1 MSNYIGS
8 FLNLKCCIVEAGH
21 KLEDILIIYVMEL
34 HWDYNYYQSQTNN
47 KWIVE
52 KIMTVKDKKDKDNA
66 MNDISAHQD
75 QIGLQT

>member
-34 HWDYNYYQSQTNN
+34 HWDYNYYQS
-47 KWIVE
+47 
-52 KIMTVKDKKDKDNA
+52 
-66 MNDISAHQD
+66 
-75 QIGLQT
+75 